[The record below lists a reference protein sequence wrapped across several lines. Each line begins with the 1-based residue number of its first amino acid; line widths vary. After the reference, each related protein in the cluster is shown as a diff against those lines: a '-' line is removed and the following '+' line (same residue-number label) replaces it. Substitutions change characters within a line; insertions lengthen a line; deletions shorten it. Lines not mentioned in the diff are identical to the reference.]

1 MIKEL
6 DTVVLTRDITEY
18 GLKTGDIG
26 AIVNACKDGNG
37 FETEFIAGNGGTIAV
52 VTLMARDI
60 RLMKESEIL
69 HVRKLQAA

>member
-6 DTVVLTRDITEY
+6 DTVVLTRDIDEY

-26 AIVNACKDGNG
+26 AIVHACKDGNG

-52 VTLMARDI
+52 VT
-60 RLMKESEIL
+60 RLRREIS
-69 HVRKLQAA
+69 V